1 MRGIGGAW
9 KWADLRPFRLVR
21 GLSRIPNTALPCLDP
36 FSSPFRAQARLCSW
50 PGATCARAR
59 GWQGISF
66 SRVAAPRCCS
76 SRGVHHL
83 GMQKRRRD
91 GRRRAFLRCLL
102 LCAVWRLSGGLGAG
116 LGSRVGARAGPG
128 RHAAPFLRPK
138 RPGKRRGSLPSR
150 IFVLSVLV
158 LWTRILAPKLSV
170 SRVGVRYVRAY
181 VLINVL
187 CDVSTCGREWCAA
200 SNVH

>member
-1 MRGIGGAW
+1 M
-9 KWADLRPFRLVR
+9 RPFRLVR
-21 GLSRIPNTALPCLDP
+21 GLSRIPPTQPCPVWTLILPRFC
-36 FSSPFRAQARLCSW
+36 AQARLCSW

-91 GRRRAFLRCLL
+91 GRRRAFLLCLL

-170 SRVGVRYVRAY
+170 SRVGVRYVRART
-181 VLINVL
+181 VANKHLV
-187 CDVSTCGREWCAA
+187 
-200 SNVH
+200 

>member
-36 FSSPFRAQARLCSW
+36 FFSPFRAQARLCSW

-102 LCAVWRLSGGLGAG
+102 LCAVWRLSGGLAG
-116 LGSRVGARAGPG
+116 LA
-128 RHAAPFLRPK
+128 
-138 RPGKRRGSLPSR
+138 
-150 IFVLSVLV
+150 ID
-158 LWTRILAPKLSV
+158 
-170 SRVGVRYVRAY
+170 
-181 VLINVL
+181 
-187 CDVSTCGREWCAA
+187 DVSTRSTHLRRFCPSTSLGDAEAARREASGPFFNLAVCMWPGLIPQEKMAA
-200 SNVH
+200 SGGNVAVSRAFCALWCVY